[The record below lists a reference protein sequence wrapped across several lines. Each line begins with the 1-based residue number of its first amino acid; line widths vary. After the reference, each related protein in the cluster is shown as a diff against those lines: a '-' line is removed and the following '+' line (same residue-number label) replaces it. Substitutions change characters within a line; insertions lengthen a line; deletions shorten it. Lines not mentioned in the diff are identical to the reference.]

1 VSTERAQLNMLRLF
15 DGQPSPPLFHDLE
28 AGARKTDPQSSK
40 RAAREIEKSGVLRG
54 QRKLALD
61 LVKQYPGKTSKEL
74 SQLGTL
80 DRYQLARRLPELALE
95 KLIKRTEHQAEDCR
109 WWPL

>member
-1 VSTERAQLNMLRLF
+1 MSASLPLF
-15 DGQPSPPLFHDLE
+15 DRVFDGPPESPVHYDLE
-28 AGARKTDPQSSK
+28 AASRKTDPPSRF

-54 QRKLALD
+54 QRLIALN

>member
-1 VSTERAQLNMLRLF
+1 LSASLPLF
-15 DGQPSPPLFHDLE
+15 DQVFSGKPEPPIRLDLE
-28 AGARKTDPQSSK
+28 AASRKSDPLSSK

-54 QRKLALD
+54 QRLIALN
-61 LVKQYPGKTSKEL
+61 LVKQYPGRSSKEL
-74 SQLGTL
+74 ADLGTL

-109 WWPL
+109 WWPII